1 MKKTS
6 DSKTNFLR
14 VVILAIVFL
23 SLTCL
28 LYLGFQEDKQLVT
41 QNQKLLYSLGFGG
54 LLAGLVTLLL
64 AVQTEEH
71 APAAKSKW
79 FYPAMAGLLG
89 LACMA
94 LAYMYMGVWPVGDR
108 SVMVVDMHH
117 QYAPLLAQ
125 LRDMILHGGNGLY
138 SFDIGLGGSFLPLFA
153 YYLSSPF
160 NLLLTL
166 FPESMLNE
174 GILVITLLK
183 NALTAFCFALC
194 VQYIYRRRDI
204 SVVVTSIMY
213 SMMMYLIAYS
223 WDIMWLDC
231 VMILPIVVM
240 NFEKLMRTGKY
251 LPYVLSLAYALYAN
265 YYIGFMLCVFL
276 VLYFLCFSLRQV
288 RTFSSRRRFFGRFAI
303 GSLLGGGL
311 VMFLLVPTYLA
322 LGQTSAAGGTLPEMK
337 NNFDMFN
344 LLGRHLYE
352 TSPTIR
358 SGNLPNIYCG
368 ILSIFL
374 LPIFATMRS
383 IPMRRRVSYIGLLG
397 ILGASLVLNQF
408 DLLWHG
414 LHAPNDLPYRF
425 SFLYSFVLLLIA
437 YETLIHIR
445 EIRFR
450 QISGTF
456 LGLLAYLMLEERF
469 GDEAYGFST
478 IYVSLLLV
486 GLYAVITGLVSR
498 RRISVRPAYCL
509 LLLVVTAEMVF
520 NGGASFQAV
529 NSKEY
534 FTARAD
540 YVANDVTKALHTAVN
555 RTEEIGDA
563 AANGAFYRLEFLPR
577 RTTVDT
583 ALYDYHGC
591 TVFASSN
598 PQSVTKF
605 MGYLGYAVNGV
616 NSYLYKSFVPTTDS
630 LLGIKYVI
638 LNNNLGSHPQLTQLE
653 QTGTDENPYYIYENA
668 DALPVGFVVNAS
680 IKSWTPVKYNPIA
693 SQNSLFASLTG
704 NADELFALA
713 ATEVDAESSGYG
725 STGGGSSFS
734 VNPGDGQQTA
744 KFNAAVAE
752 TGQVYVYIDC
762 GAAKSIS
769 VSSGG
774 NTWSVSPREPFMIDA
789 GSLSAGDT
797 VSVSITAESNCTG
810 NIYVATLKK
819 SVYEAKRNTLAES
832 PFVVEEYSDTHF
844 SGTVSAV
851 KGGVLF
857 TSIPYDAGWTVK
869 VDGKKVETF
878 AAGDAMLAFD
888 IGAGEH
894 TVELHFFT
902 VGLIPGIVLS
912 ILSLLLLILL
922 LWFIQ
927 KKVNRR
933 DPGDD
938 EFAAFGRLLHGA
950 ASGRAAGLSSP
961 PPAASGEAVPGVPAD
976 GTVPSPEA
984 VGEAPQAP
992 EETGA
997 GSGTPAGGAGT
1008 AGNRPDTDDRE
1019 KDDRGFDYDTDAGF

>member
-1 MKKTS
+1 MRKTS

-14 VVILAIVFL
+14 TVILAIVFL

-79 FYPAMAGLLG
+79 FYPGMAGLLG
-89 LACMA
+89 LVCMA

-166 FPESMLNE
+166 FPEGMLNE

-183 NALTAFCFALC
+183 NALTAFSFALC

-204 SVVVTSIMY
+204 SVVIVSIMY

-231 VMILPIVVM
+231 VMILPIVIM

-288 RTFSSRRRFFGRFAI
+288 RTFSSRKRFFGRFAV

-368 ILSIFL
+368 VLSIFL
-374 LPIFATMRS
+374 LPIFATLRS

-397 ILGASLVLNQF
+397 VMGASLVLNQM

-437 YETLIHIR
+437 YETLTHIR

-450 QISGTF
+450 QISGSF

-478 IYVSLLLV
+478 IYVSLLLL

-498 RRISVRPAYCL
+498 RRLFPRPAYCL

-520 NGGASFQAV
+520 NGGVSFQAV

-534 FTARAD
+534 FTARKD
-540 YVANDVTKALHTAVN
+540 YVANDVTEALHTAVN

-563 AANGAFYRLEFLPR
+563 ASNGAFYRLEFLPR

-630 LLGIKYVI
+630 LLGIKYVV
-638 LNNNLGSHPQLTQLE
+638 LNSDLSSHPQLTKLE
-653 QTGTDENPYYIYENA
+653 QTGTNENPYYIYENT
-668 DALPVGFVVNAS
+668 DALPVGFVAASS
-680 IKSWTPVKYNPIA
+680 IKSWQPVQYNPIA

-713 ATEVDAESSGYG
+713 ATAVDPDSGMNG
-725 STGGGSSFS
+725 STGGGTSFS
-734 VNPGDGQQTA
+734 VNPGDGQQTVR
-744 KFNAAVAE
+744 FNAAVAE
-752 TGQVYVYIDC
+752 TGQAFVYIDC

-769 VSSGG
+769 VSSGS
-774 NTWSVSPREPFMIDA
+774 NTWSVSPREPFIIDA

-797 VSVSITAESNCTG
+797 VTVSVTAESSCTG
-810 NIYVATLKK
+810 NIYVATLRKD
-819 SVYEAKRNTLAES
+819 VYEAKQSVLAES
-832 PFVVEEYSDTHF
+832 PFVVKEYSDTHL
-844 SGTVSAV
+844 SGTVNAAKS
-851 KGGVLF
+851 GVLF
-857 TSIPYDAGWTVK
+857 TSIPYDEGWTVK

-878 AAGDAMLAFD
+878 AACDAMLAFD
-888 IGAGEH
+888 LGAGEH
-894 TVELHFFT
+894 TVELSFFT
-902 VGLIPGIVLS
+902 VGLIPGIILS
-912 ILSLLLLILL
+912 IVSLILLILL

-927 KKVNRR
+927 KNVNRR

-938 EFAAFGRLLHGA
+938 EFVAFGRLLRHVSAGRT
-950 ASGRAAGLSSP
+950 ASEMPSP
-961 PPAASGEAVPGVPAD
+961 PPAAPGESMRPGSGPVSV
-976 GTVPSPEA
+976 
-984 VGEAPQAP
+984 P
-992 EETGA
+992 EEGGETPQTPGRIGA
-997 GSGTPAGGAGT
+997 GSADGAGGQEPT
-1008 AGNRPDTDDRE
+1008 
-1019 KDDRGFDYDTDAGF
+1019 KDDSEGFDYDTDAGF